1 MRSRRDHRNNDEDKP
16 TFIEL
21 WLLLD
26 WCKPVLSAVQT
37 LTISFHRNP
46 MKEVLSFLPFTV
58 EDLGHEICCSS
69 GHPVCLPTCT
79 SPNPPHTHLFLTIT
93 LRRTLHS
100 ETCLL
105 WPQLSLVG
113 TYRHSRRRKGDRG
126 VKTGKV
132 CARSNASFHA
142 VRLPHSSWL

>member
-1 MRSRRDHRNNDEDKP
+1 MMKIRTANIYWALIITWLVQARAKCSTDSDHFVSSATPWRG
-16 TFIEL
+16 F
-21 WLLLD
+21 
-26 WCKPVLSAVQT
+26 CLSYHFA
-37 LTISFHRNP
+37 
-46 MKEVLSFLPFTV
+46 V
-58 EDLGHEICCSS
+58 EDLGREICLSS
-69 GHPVCLPTCT
+69 RHPVCLPTSANT
-79 SPNPPHTHLFLTIT
+79 APNPYTHLFLTIT

-105 WPQLSLVG
+105 WPQLSLFG
-113 TYRHSRRRKGDRG
+113 TYRHSRRRRGDRV